1 MDLVAIVTL
10 HSKVLVLSSGRA
22 VLWSQVV
29 QRADKVVRKCG
40 VPQGIPTQCAGM
52 RHMRQVRGKYQG
64 LMTCYNESNPCKKD
78 YMCGTCLKRIKK
90 WSDVPDRRLN
100 VWLQSVAI
108 QTDDCDSEGE

>member
-1 MDLVAIVTL
+1 MATYWPMHEEKIPTKMDLVAIVTV

-64 LMTCYNESNPCKKD
+64 LITCYNESNPCKKD
-78 YMCGTCLKRIKK
+78 YMCDLRYGTF
-90 WSDVPDRRLN
+90 
-100 VWLQSVAI
+100 
-108 QTDDCDSEGE
+108 